1 MTSRVYYH
9 RHPSPIGELLLISDG
24 GVLTGLA
31 MEESNHPIRPGE
43 SWLLDEGPFHDA
55 TAQLD
60 EYFAGER
67 ADFDLPVAL
76 RGTPFQMRVWEALRE
91 IPYGETRSYQEIAQ
105 RVDSPRAVRAVGGA
119 NGRNPVAIVIPC
131 HRVIGAD
138 GSLTGYGGGLWRK
151 EFLMNLERSRVQSL
165 GGVPKEEGSRA

>member
-1 MTSRVYYH
+1 MTSSVYYH

-24 GVLTGLA
+24 DALTGLA
-31 MEESNHPIRPGE
+31 MEESNHPVRPGE
-43 SWLLDEGPFHDA
+43 SWLLDKGPFHDA

-60 EYFAGER
+60 QYFAGER
-67 ADFDLPVAL
+67 SDFDLPVAL

-91 IPYGETRSYQEIAQ
+91 IPYGETRSYQEIAR

-151 EFLMNLERSRVQSL
+151 EFLMNLERSRIL
-165 GGVPKEEGSRA
+165 GTAPKAEGSRA